1 MLLMDFGSQG
11 GEKLP
16 ACSAN
21 CFSMVTLGKGGNRG
35 DTEGRVGALG
45 YNKMRDE
52 RDIWEK
58 GNREKGGLKGRSY
71 RGGFGWGH
79 RGKVVALGGGCALS
93 EVAVW
98 NHPGPCNS

>member
-1 MLLMDFGSQG
+1 MLLMNFGSRG
-11 GEKLP
+11 AEKLP

-21 CFSMVTLGKGGNRG
+21 CFSMVTLGTGGNRG
-35 DTEGRVGALG
+35 DVVGSVVVGGALG

-71 RGGFGWGH
+71 RGGS
-79 RGKVVALGGGCALS
+79 GGGIEGRSWLS
-93 EVAVW
+93 VEGA
-98 NHPGPCNS
+98 HSLR